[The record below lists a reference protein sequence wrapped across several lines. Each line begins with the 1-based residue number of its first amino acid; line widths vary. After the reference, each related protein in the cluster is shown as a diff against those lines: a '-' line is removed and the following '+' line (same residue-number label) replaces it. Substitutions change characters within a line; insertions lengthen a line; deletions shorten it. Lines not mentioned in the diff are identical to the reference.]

1 MNETEARQVL
11 LLQSCETGAG
21 APENPLWTVEDRT
34 WATRLAVQTA
44 GEQATP
50 ERFVVERARH
60 AMQRLLPRDA
70 AARRWVEGRPL
81 RPLWVL
87 LALVLAFVAGAAADQ
102 IGASQHVNLLAPPVW
117 AVVAWNLVVY
127 LGLLLPWRTGG
138 LRALLVRRWSGVAGP
153 AGGARAELRTAWA
166 QHAAALAL
174 GLVAGLYVR
183 GLVLDYR
190 AGWQSTFLDAATV
203 QMLLGTLLAPASAIT
218 GIALPDVAPLRVTA
232 DLPASASAAPWIHLY
247 AATLAAFV
255 ILPRIALGVAAA
267 GRARWLAARFP
278 LPLDGP
284 YFERLRLQ
292 QQGGRALVQVLPYAA
307 GVSAQ
312 AGLGL
317 RAALATVFG
326 NDVQLRMGP
335 LTAFGDE
342 AAAAA
347 VTGEPGATL
356 RVALFDLGATPE
368 AEAQGRFVATLAAL
382 QPALPLLLVADE
394 SVFRR
399 RFGTLPD
406 RLAERRAAWQRL
418 ADAQGAGLLCA
429 DLEAPDLDAAERSLK
444 ITLQR

>member
-1 MNETEARQVL
+1 
-11 LLQSCETGAG
+11 
-21 APENPLWTVEDRT
+21 
-34 WATRLAVQTA
+34 
-44 GEQATP
+44 
-50 ERFVVERARH
+50 
-60 AMQRLLPRDA
+60 
-70 AARRWVEGRPL
+70 
-81 RPLWVL
+81 VL

-166 QHAAALAL
+166 QHAAPLLEARAGALLHAAAAALAL

-218 GIALPDVAPLRVTA
+218 GIALPDVAPLRVAA
-232 DLPASASAAPWIHLY
+232 DVPASASAAPWIHLY